1 MKNHRRLVAFQEML
15 KVGQSL
21 KSGSAGSGKMDS
33 PERRA
38 SYAPHF
44 WSEEEIRDL
53 EMRGVYTPVRGKREW
68 ETRTL
73 LSHYNQLQERNTNR

>member
-21 KSGSAGSGKMDS
+21 KSDRVGSEKMDG

-53 EMRGVYTPVRGKREW
+53 ELRGVYAPVRGKREW
-68 ETRTL
+68 DSRTL
-73 LSHYNQLQERNTNR
+73 LSHYNERQERQPNR